1 MGSPRLQE
9 WKTLASSPIQLAGKE
24 LFHSVIAC
32 YDLAAA
38 NPKHPPTHRIV
49 EWNSGEQR
57 LASKFPVAAGPSGCR
72 ISRPAAQHKWRH
84 RRKLVARRSLA
95 TDPAAI
101 RGRATAHGAHKESM
115 RGVLV
120 CGVPGWVL
128 SLFLSICRSAAERHG
143 TERGQATRE
152 GIGVVWH
159 PRIARCPLKTRVDG
173 GPWILNLLLGP
184 VVQFNAGFA
193 VKPRD
198 WSHGALVLRDSL
210 PQRIHDYMDMLPE
223 TIELTPACASKM

>member
-57 LASKFPVAAGPSGCR
+57 LPSKFPVAAGPSGCR

-84 RRKLVARRSLA
+84 HRPCTRPAPAEASLPHAQPTAVACGPAVACHGSRSDTGA
-95 TDPAAI
+95 PGG
-101 RGRATAHGAHKESM
+101 RGRLYGGQ
-115 RGVLV
+115 RL
-120 CGVPGWVL
+120 
-128 SLFLSICRSAAERHG
+128 AAR
-143 TERGQATRE
+143 TRN
-152 GIGVVWH
+152 WC
-159 PRIARCPLKTRVDG
+159 ARLPVGSCP
-173 GPWILNLLLGP
+173 
-184 VVQFNAGFA
+184 
-193 VKPRD
+193 
-198 WSHGALVLRDSL
+198 
-210 PQRIHDYMDMLPE
+210 
-223 TIELTPACASKM
+223 